1 MECLIGIAILASILA
16 ITTYIAKI
24 LAKRQQQREPLQTQ
38 PQQMRQQTKRRQSS
52 YRIDVADTSNGISE
66 DGLLRAIRNE
76 NWDHA
81 RELAQYPI
89 TVMPSETA
97 VPIEGGGILRLRLY
111 GNRYVNVMLYG
122 ARGSIKL
129 AIDLPIDVMQEMIQ
143 ILQEQERF

>member
-1 MECLIGIAILASILA
+1 MKCLIGIAILASILT
-16 ITTYIAKI
+16 ITTFIAKI
-24 LAKRQQQREPLQTQ
+24 LARMQQQREPLQTQ
-38 PQQMRQQTKRRQSS
+38 PQQMRQQTKRHQSS
-52 YRIDVADTSNGISE
+52 YRIDVADTSSGISE
-66 DGLLRAIRNE
+66 DGLLKAIRDE

-89 TVMPSETA
+89 TVMPGEAA
-97 VPIEGGGILRLRLY
+97 VPIENGTLRLRLY
-111 GNRYVNVMLYG
+111 GNRHVNVMLYG